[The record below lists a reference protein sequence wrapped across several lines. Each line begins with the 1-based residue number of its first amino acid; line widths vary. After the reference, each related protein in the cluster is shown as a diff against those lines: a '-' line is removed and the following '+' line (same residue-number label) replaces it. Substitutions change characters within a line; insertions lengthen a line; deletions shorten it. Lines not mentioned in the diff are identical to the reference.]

1 MKLIVLNKDNPFAG
15 QGAANNRLLGLLRGL
30 NRQSVEVEILILQGY
45 KTKHEKNDF
54 SGAGNIDGIK
64 YYYISKR
71 DNISI
76 WQKRFSEYIYYFIE
90 PFFVNRKIESYLKQ
104 EARDTIIWLQN
115 NALCYRL
122 VRPSSKIYDYKIFVE
137 MNEYPDVHK
146 GNNSTKYIWQRIYS
160 DRKTQYFY
168 KNVINRLDGFALM
181 TEALISYFEDKLS
194 KNTKV
199 LHLPMT
205 VEIDRF
211 DLTKSYNQIREINS
225 PYIGFVGSM
234 NDAKDGVNILIEAF
248 ALISKDFPTYKLA
261 LFGFWA
267 YDSIKHLNRIQE
279 LGLQDRVVYSKPID
293 TNRVVDLIMN
303 AVVLVLPRPD
313 SYQARGG
320 FPTKLG
326 EYLASSKPV
335 IVTPVGEIPNYL
347 TDNVN
352 AFFVGQ
358 GSILSLSEKLRVVLS
373 DLSRAKEI
381 GRNGR
386 IVAEKQFSV
395 DFHAVKLYHFLQSI

>member
-1 MKLIVLNKDNPFAG
+1 MLNKDNPFAG

-30 NRQSVEVEILILQGY
+30 IGKSVEVEILILQGY
-45 KTKHEKNDF
+45 KSEREKKDF
-54 SGAGNIDGIK
+54 STSGTRDGIQ

-71 DNISI
+71 NNISI

-90 PFFVNRKIESYLKQ
+90 PLFVNRKIEGYLKH
-104 EARDTIIWLQN
+104 ESRDSIIWLQN

-122 VRPSSKIYDYKIFVE
+122 VKPKSKIYEHKLFVE

-160 DRKTQYFY
+160 DRKTLYFY
-168 KNVINRLDGFALM
+168 KNVINRLNGFALM
-181 TEALISYFEDKLS
+181 TEALITYFKDKLS
-194 KNTKV
+194 KETKV

-205 VEIDRF
+205 VEINRF
-211 DLTKSYNQIREINS
+211 DLTKSYNQIKDINS

-267 YDSIKHLNRIQE
+267 YDSTKHLNRIQE
-279 LGLQDRVVYSKPID
+279 LGLQNRIIYSKPID
-293 TNRVVDLIMN
+293 SNSVVDLIMN

-347 TDNVN
+347 FDNVN
-352 AFFVGQ
+352 AFIAEQ
-358 GSILSLSEKLRVVLS
+358 GSISSLGEKLRIVLS
-373 DLSRAKEI
+373 DLTKANEV

-395 DFHAVKLYHFLQSI
+395 DVHADKLYQFLQSL